1 MVSGMPREPETY
13 RLNIER
19 MDKLFP
25 DAEILNI
32 GQAAAAIGVERH
44 QLKKLVPFEG
54 HYISKANL
62 AYGISKIGAVAAQ
75 KGERA

>member
-1 MVSGMPREPETY
+1 MPREPETY

-25 DAEILNI
+25 DREILNI
-32 GQAAAAIGVERH
+32 GQAAAALGVERH

-62 AYGISKIGAVAAQ
+62 AYGMAKIGASDAS
-75 KGERA
+75 ERRA

>member
-1 MVSGMPREPETY
+1 MSREPDTY

-32 GQAAAAIGVERH
+32 GQAASALGVDRAT
-44 QLKKLVPFEG
+44 LKKPVPFNG
-54 HYISKANL
+54 HFITKVNL
-62 AYGISKIGAVAAQ
+62 AYGMAKIGASDAS
-75 KGERA
+75 ERRA